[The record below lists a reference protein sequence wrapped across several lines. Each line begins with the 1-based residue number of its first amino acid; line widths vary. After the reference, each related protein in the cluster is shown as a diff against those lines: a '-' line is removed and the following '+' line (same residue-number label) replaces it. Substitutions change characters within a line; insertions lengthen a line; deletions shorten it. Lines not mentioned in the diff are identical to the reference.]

1 MDAQTYIDSNSTAKL
16 DWMKAASDEEIR
28 EMNRQ
33 VHLIVRSMNK
43 YSDSEDERHRWRKAN
58 AVELLLHDWV
68 RTGKPVWAQ

>member
-43 YSDSEDERHRWRKAN
+43 YSDSEDERRRWRKAN
-58 AVELLLHDWV
+58 AVEQQLYDWV
-68 RTGKPVWAQ
+68 RMGKPVWAQ